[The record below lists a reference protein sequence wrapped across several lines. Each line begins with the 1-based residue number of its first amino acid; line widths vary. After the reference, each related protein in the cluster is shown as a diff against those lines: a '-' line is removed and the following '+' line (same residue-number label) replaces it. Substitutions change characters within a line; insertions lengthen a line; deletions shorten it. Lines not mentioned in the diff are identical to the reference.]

1 MLPPDW
7 GVVKRCFTPACQCRR
22 DLTPWHGVAV
32 LKGVFPGGRFGV
44 FAGCGLL
51 YAGLSAAMVAIVM
64 LAGVRTPVW
73 PADAVVVALLVNRPA
88 GDRLVGVA
96 GALMGWFLFAW
107 YRGGDAHFLVSI
119 LFVRALSMG
128 VGLWVIDL
136 VRTWAERSHNEEL
149 FEVVAA
155 LAAAIFA
162 PLASLALA
170 FLLSRA
176 GTLRNAP
183 MSLGVWWGGGT
194 AAFAIFLP
202 ALLYLQRDAA
212 RLGQRP
218 DWLNGWVFVAVVLV
232 FSAGAVAATAT
243 LPEPMVFFVV
253 PLLLASF
260 VLRPV
265 DMAVLSGTVWF
276 VTMMAAYG
284 MVEASHAPL
293 LTPLGVSIGV
303 LLPIATCV
311 LLERL
316 RQRERDLAESENLF
330 RRSMDDASIG
340 VTIISTDGYYQKV
353 NAAFCAMTGYSEA
366 ELVGRSF
373 QDITYERDRDRL
385 AGFCEGIAEGRI
397 RSLKAEK
404 RYVRKSGEVFW
415 AELSIIVLA
424 DPVTGRPDRLITQ
437 IEDID
442 LKKRTLEAI
451 AESESRWAFALENG
465 QQGVWDVDK
474 PGGRLYTSPTWKRM
488 LGYEPDDV
496 SIDGGDA
503 WLELMHP
510 DDRDNFLA
518 VNNAHER
525 GETEWLEAEFR
536 LRHKDGHW
544 VWILDRG
551 KVISR
556 DADGRPLRII
566 GTHTDISRNKAA
578 EREIQLLEE
587 RVRLAVEAGGIGL
600 WSIDLATGTTTWNG
614 ETFGQMASDRA
625 GQRSLEWLRFVHP
638 EDRPSLSDMLHQAAA
653 DPGARVNTS
662 CRLLSPTRGVMH
674 IRVLA
679 DQVTLSSGDRLLLG
693 TAWDISEQV
702 SSAQALR
709 DEKERLRTTL
719 HAISDGVIA
728 TDADGRVALIN
739 PAAQRMTGLAE
750 AEACGHPIEE
760 VFQAVHDDTGQP
772 AASCVRQVLET
783 GAPVERLGTQVID
796 VRGRD
801 VHYIREAAAPIVAAG
816 ADGRAGA
823 VLVFQDVSAER
834 AMQRS
839 LAHAATHDDLTG
851 LANRRHFET
860 RIQGMI
866 AAAREDGSQH
876 GLLFVDL
883 DRFKIVNDTAGH
895 LAGDALLQEV
905 ARTMRSIVPISDCL
919 ARLGGDEFAVLI
931 ENCDRQFAA
940 FVGEKLID
948 AIEAIRFTWEGKV
961 YEVGASAGVTQVD
974 VATASAE
981 AVLAEAD
988 VACYAAKAAGRGR
1001 VSIFLQDT
1009 GEAQQHMSDFRMAA
1023 RIRETIESD
1032 RFVLYAQEIRPIA
1045 APGSRGRSLELLIR
1059 MLDENGGVSKPD
1071 TFIPAAE
1078 RFDLMGAID
1087 RWVLAKVI
1095 GDFGPAIM
1103 AVPDLLVA
1111 VNLSANSLNDPTLWR
1126 YLADLFRASPLSPS
1140 RLTLEITETAVI
1152 NSFEVARDFIR
1163 AARGIG
1169 CRVNLDDF
1177 GSGLSSFTYLKS
1189 FDVDA
1194 IKIDGSFVHNMA
1206 NSAYDRTVVRA
1217 INEIGRELGVDVIAE
1232 RIEDEA
1238 TLKELAALGV
1248 GYGQGYLF
1256 SEPSDFDAMLAGY
1269 AVTLDCD
1276 TAEPLRA

>member
-1 MLPPDW
+1 M
-7 GVVKRCFTPACQCRR
+7 
-22 DLTPWHGVAV
+22 
-32 LKGVFPGGRFGV
+32 
-44 FAGCGLL
+44 
-51 YAGLSAAMVAIVM
+51 
-64 LAGVRTPVW
+64 
-73 PADAVVVALLVNRPA
+73 
-88 GDRLVGVA
+88 
-96 GALMGWFLFAW
+96 
-107 YRGGDAHFLVSI
+107 
-119 LFVRALSMG
+119 
-128 VGLWVIDL
+128 
-136 VRTWAERSHNEEL
+136 
-149 FEVVAA
+149 
-155 LAAAIFA
+155 
-162 PLASLALA
+162 
-170 FLLSRA
+170 
-176 GTLRNAP
+176 
-183 MSLGVWWGGGT
+183 
-194 AAFAIFLP
+194 
-202 ALLYLQRDAA
+202 
-212 RLGQRP
+212 
-218 DWLNGWVFVAVVLV
+218 
-232 FSAGAVAATAT
+232 
-243 LPEPMVFFVV
+243 
-253 PLLLASF
+253 
-260 VLRPV
+260 
-265 DMAVLSGTVWF
+265 
-276 VTMMAAYG
+276 
-284 MVEASHAPL
+284 
-293 LTPLGVSIGV
+293 
-303 LLPIATCV
+303 
-311 LLERL
+311 
-316 RQRERDLAESENLF
+316 
-330 RRSMDDASIG
+330 
-340 VTIISTDGYYQKV
+340 
-353 NAAFCAMTGYSEA
+353 
-366 ELVGRSF
+366 
-373 QDITYERDRDRL
+373 
-385 AGFCEGIAEGRI
+385 
-397 RSLKAEK
+397 
-404 RYVRKSGEVFW
+404 
-415 AELSIIVLA
+415 
-424 DPVTGRPDRLITQ
+424 
-437 IEDID
+437 
-442 LKKRTLEAI
+442 
-451 AESESRWAFALENG
+451 
-465 QQGVWDVDK
+465 
-474 PGGRLYTSPTWKRM
+474 
-488 LGYEPDDV
+488 
-496 SIDGGDA
+496 
-503 WLELMHP
+503 
-510 DDRDNFLA
+510 
-518 VNNAHER
+518 
-525 GETEWLEAEFR
+525 
-536 LRHKDGHW
+536 
-544 VWILDRG
+544 
-551 KVISR
+551 
-556 DADGRPLRII
+556 
-566 GTHTDISRNKAA
+566 
-578 EREIQLLEE
+578 
-587 RVRLAVEAGGIGL
+587 RLAVEAGGIGL
-600 WSIDLATGTTTWNG
+600 WSIDLATGTATWNG
-614 ETFGQMASDRA
+614 ETFGQMATDRT
-625 GQRSLEWLRFVHP
+625 GQRSLEWLSFVHP
-638 EDRPSLSDMLHQAAA
+638 EDRPSLSDMLHQAAL
-653 DPGARVNTS
+653 DPSARVNTT
-662 CRLLSPTRGVMH
+662 CRLLSPTRGVVH

-739 PAAQRMTGLAE
+739 PAAQRMTGFSE

-760 VFQAVHDDTGQP
+760 VFQAVHDDSGRP

-783 GAPVERLGTQVID
+783 GAAVERLGTQVID

-801 VHYIREAAAPIVAAG
+801 VHYIREAAAPIAATA

-866 AAAREDGSQH
+866 ATAREDGSQH

-940 FVGEKLID
+940 FVGEKLIG
-948 AIEAIRFTWEGKV
+948 AIEAIRFTWEGKI
-961 YEVGASAGVTQVD
+961 YEVGASVGVTQVD
-974 VATASAE
+974 VTTASAE

-1001 VSIFLQDT
+1001 VSVFLQDT
-1009 GEAQQHMSDFRMAA
+1009 GEAQQHMSDFRLAA

-1045 APGSRGRSLELLIR
+1045 AIGARGRSLEVLIR
-1059 MLDENGGVSKPD
+1059 MLDDDGGVLTPD
-1071 TFIPAAE
+1071 AFIPAAE

-1095 GDFGPAIM
+1095 RHFGPAIM
-1103 AVPDLLVA
+1103 AVPNLRVA

-1126 YLADLFRASPLSPS
+1126 YLADLFRTSPLTPS

-1163 AARGIG
+1163 AVRGIG

-1217 INEIGRELGVDVIAE
+1217 INEIGRQLGIEVIAE

-1256 SEPSDFDAMLAGY
+1256 SEPSDFDAVLVGLSDGRGL
-1269 AVTLDCD
+1269 VP
-1276 TAEPLRA
+1276 AEPLRA

>member
-1 MLPPDW
+1 M
-7 GVVKRCFTPACQCRR
+7 
-22 DLTPWHGVAV
+22 
-32 LKGVFPGGRFGV
+32 LKGVFPRGRVGLFV
-44 FAGCGLL
+44 GCCLL
-51 YAGLSAAMVAIVM
+51 YAGISALMFAIVAKM
-64 LAGVRTPVW
+64 GIRTPVW
-73 PADAVVVALLVNRPA
+73 PADAVLIALLVRRSI
-88 GDRLVGVA
+88 GDRLVGA
-96 GALMGWFLFAW
+96 IGALVGWLLFAW
-107 YRGGDAHFLVSI
+107 SRGGEPHFVLSI
-119 LFVRALSMG
+119 LLVRAVTIG
-128 VGLWVIDL
+128 TGLWLID
-136 VRTWAERSHNEEL
+136 VVKRWVDRSRNEDL
-149 FEVVAA
+149 FEVAA
-155 LAAAIFA
+155 SLLATVFP
-162 PLASLALA
+162 PLASLAVA
-170 FLLSRA
+170 YLLSA
-176 GTLRNAP
+176 SEILTHTP
-183 MSLGVWWGGGT
+183 MPIAVWWGGGT
-194 AAFAIFLP
+194 AAIAIFLP
-202 ALLYLQRDAA
+202 ALLYLQRDPA
-212 RLGQRP
+212 RLGPRP
-218 DWLNGWVFVAVVLV
+218 AWLGGGSFAALVVV
-232 FSAGAVAATAT
+232 FSAGAVAVTVM
-243 LPEPMVFFVV
+243 LPEPVVFFVV

-260 VLRPV
+260 VLRPI
-265 DMAVLSGTVWF
+265 DTAILSGSVWF

-284 MVEASHAPL
+284 MAEATRTPVL
-293 LTPLGVSIGV
+293 MPLGVAIGT
-303 LLPIATCV
+303 LLPTATCV

-340 VTIISTDGYYQKV
+340 VTIIGEEGQYLKV
-353 NAAFCAMTGYSEA
+353 NAAFCVMTGYNEE
-366 ELVGRSF
+366 ELIGRSF
-373 QDITYERDRDRL
+373 KEITYEGDRDELDSFRK
-385 AGFCEGIAEGRI
+385 GILDGSV
-397 RSLKAEK
+397 RSFKAEK

-415 AELSIIVLA
+415 AEVSIIVVT
-424 DPVTGRPDRLITQ
+424 DPLTGRPNRLISQ
-437 IEDID
+437 VEDID
-442 LKKRTLEAI
+442 LKRRTLEAI
-451 AESESRWAFALENG
+451 AESESRWSFALENG

-510 DDRDNFLA
+510 DDRDGFLKI
-518 VNNAHER
+518 NDAHER
-525 GETEWLEAEFR
+525 GETDWLEAEFR
-536 LRHKDGHW
+536 LRHKEGHW

-556 DADGRPLRII
+556 DAEGRPLRII

-600 WSIDLATGTTTWNG
+600 WSIDLTTGVATWNG
-614 ETFGQMASDRA
+614 ETFGSMATEGNGHQALD
-625 GQRSLEWLRFVHP
+625 WLRFVHP
-638 EDRPSLSDMLHQAAA
+638 EDRASLSEMLHHAAL
-653 DPGARVNTS
+653 DPEARVKTT
-662 CRLLSPTRGVMH
+662 CRLLSPTRGVVH

-679 DQVTLSSGDRLLLG
+679 DRVTLSNGDRLLLG
-693 TAWDISEQV
+693 TAWDITEQV
-702 SSAQALR
+702 NAAQALR

-728 TDADGRVALIN
+728 TDTSGCVTLIN
-739 PAAQRMTGLAE
+739 PAAQRMTGFSETE
-750 AEACGHPIEE
+750 ASGHPIEE
-760 VFQAVHDDTGQP
+760 VFQAVHDDSGHP

-783 GAPVERLGTQVID
+783 GEPVERLGTQVID

-801 VHYIREAAAPIVAAG
+801 IHHIREAAAPITAG
-816 ADGRAGA
+816 VDGRSGA

-851 LANRRHFET
+851 LANRRHFES
-860 RIQGMI
+860 RIQGTI
-866 AAAREDGSQH
+866 AAARESDSRH
-876 GLLFVDL
+876 GLLFLDL

-931 ENCDRQFAA
+931 ENCDRQFAG
-940 FVGEKLID
+940 FVGEKLIA
-948 AIEAIRFTWEGKV
+948 AIAAIRFTWEGKI
-961 YEVGASAGVTQVD
+961 YEIGASAGVSQVD
-974 VATASAE
+974 ATTASAE

-988 VACYAAKAAGRGR
+988 VACYAAKSAGRGR
-1001 VSIFLQDT
+1001 VSVFLQDT
-1009 GEAQQHMSDFRMAA
+1009 GEAQRHMSDFRMAA
-1023 RIRETIESD
+1023 RIRETIESG
-1032 RFVLYAQEIRPIA
+1032 RFVIYAQEIRSIA
-1045 APGSRGRSLELLIR
+1045 EPEVRGHSLELLVR
-1059 MLDENGGVSKPD
+1059 MLDEEGGVLTPD
-1071 TFIPAAE
+1071 SFIPAAE
-1078 RFDLMGAID
+1078 RFELMGTID

-1095 GDFGPAIM
+1095 GDFGPSIM
-1103 AVPDLLVA
+1103 AVPNLHVA

-1126 YLADLFRASPLSPS
+1126 YLAELFRASRLSPS

-1169 CRVNLDDF
+1169 CHVSLDDF

-1206 NSAYDRTVVRA
+1206 YSAYDRTVVRA

-1238 TLKELAALGV
+1238 TLKELAGLGV
-1248 GYGQGYLF
+1248 SYGQGYLF
-1256 SEPSDFDAMLAGY
+1256 NRPRDFQAVLADYDAETATG
-1269 AVTLDCD
+1269 A
-1276 TAEPLRA
+1276 AEPLRA

>member
-1 MLPPDW
+1 M
-7 GVVKRCFTPACQCRR
+7 
-22 DLTPWHGVAV
+22 
-32 LKGVFPGGRFGV
+32 LKGVFPGGRVGI

-51 YAGLSAAMVAIVM
+51 YAGLSAVMIAIVVT
-64 LAGVRTPVW
+64 AGVRTPVW
-73 PADAVVVALLVNRPA
+73 PADAVVVALLANRST
-88 GDRLVGVA
+88 GDRLAGVA
-96 GALMGWFLFAW
+96 GALVGWLLFAW
-107 YRGGDAHFLVSI
+107 YRGGDAHFFLSI
-119 LFVRALSMG
+119 LLVRAVTMAT
-128 VGLWVIDL
+128 GLWVIDL
-136 VRTWAERSHNEEL
+136 VRAWARRSRNEEL
-149 FEVVAA
+149 FEVAAA
-155 LAAAIFA
+155 LVATVFP
-162 PLASLALA
+162 PLASLAVAL
-170 FLLSRA
+170 LLSAA
-176 GTLRNAP
+176 GVLSRTP
-183 MSLGVWWGGGT
+183 MPLGVWWGGAT

-212 RLGQRP
+212 RRGRRP
-218 DWLNGWVFVAVVLV
+218 AWLNRGVFAAVAVL
-232 FSAGAVAATAT
+232 FPAGAVAATAT

-253 PLLLASF
+253 PLLLTSF

-265 DMAVLSGTVWF
+265 DMAVLSGSVWF
-276 VTMMAAYG
+276 ATMMAAYG
-284 MVEASHAPL
+284 MADTPRTPML
-293 LTPLGVSIGV
+293 LPLGVSVGT

-340 VTIISTDGYYQKV
+340 VTIIGGEGQYLKV
-353 NAAFCAMTGYSEA
+353 NAAFCAMTGYDEA

-373 QDITYERDRDRL
+373 KDITYEQDRDELDSFRN
-385 AGFCEGIAEGRI
+385 GILDGTV
-397 RSLKAEK
+397 RSFKAEK

-415 AELSIIVLA
+415 AEVSVIVVC
-424 DPVTGRPDRLITQ
+424 DPATGRPDRLIAQ
-437 IEDID
+437 VEDID
-442 LKKRTLEAI
+442 LKKRTLQAI

-488 LGYEPDDV
+488 LGYEPEDV

-510 DDRDNFLA
+510 DDRDRFLA
-518 VNNAHER
+518 INNAHER

-556 DADGRPLRII
+556 DADGKPLRIS

-600 WSIDLATGTTTWNG
+600 WSIDLATGVATWNG
-614 ETFGQMASDRA
+614 ETFGHMATDDTDR
-625 GQRSLEWLRFVHP
+625 QSLEWLRFVHP
-638 EDRPSLSDMLHQAAA
+638 EDRAGLSEMLRQAAH
-653 DPGARVNTS
+653 DPEARVNTT
-662 CRLLSPTRGVMH
+662 CRLLSPVRGLVH

-679 DQVTLSSGDRLLLG
+679 DQVTLSNGDRLLLG

-702 SSAQALR
+702 SAAQALR

-728 TDADGRVALIN
+728 TDAEGRVTLIN
-739 PAAQRMTGLAE
+739 PAAQRMTGFSE
-750 AEACGHPIEE
+750 AEACGHPIED
-760 VFQAVHDDTGQP
+760 VFQAVHDDSGHP

-801 VHYIREAAAPIVAAG
+801 IHYIREAAAPIAAT

-839 LAHAATHDDLTG
+839 LAHAASHDDLTG

-860 RIQGMI
+860 RIQSMI
-866 AAAREDGSQH
+866 AAARDDDSRH
-876 GLLFVDL
+876 GLLFIDL

-948 AIEAIRFTWEGKV
+948 ALGAIRFTWEGKV
-961 YEVGASAGVTQVD
+961 YEIGASAGVTQVD
-974 VATASAE
+974 ATTASAE

-1001 VSIFLQDT
+1001 VSVFLQDT
-1009 GEAQQHMSDFRMAA
+1009 GEAQRHMSDFRMAA
-1023 RIRETIESD
+1023 RIRETIESGH
-1032 RFVLYAQEIRPIA
+1032 FVLYAQEIRSIA
-1045 APGSRGRSLELLIR
+1045 EPGTRGRSLELLVR
-1059 MLDENGGVSKPD
+1059 MLDDDGSILTPD

-1078 RFDLMGAID
+1078 RFELMGTID

-1095 GDFGPAIM
+1095 DDFGPAIM
-1103 AVPDLLVA
+1103 AVPGLHVA

-1126 YLADLFRASPLSPS
+1126 YLADLFRASLLSPS

-1163 AARGIG
+1163 AARGVG
-1169 CRVNLDDF
+1169 CRVSLDDF

-1206 NSAYDRTVVRA
+1206 DSTYDRTVVRA

-1238 TLKELAALGV
+1238 TLRELAALGV
-1248 GYGQGYLF
+1248 SYGQGYLF
-1256 SEPSDFDAMLAGY
+1256 NQPRDFHAVLADYG
-1269 AVTLDCD
+1269 ADMD
-1276 TAEPLRA
+1276 EDMAEPLRA

>member
-1 MLPPDW
+1 M
-7 GVVKRCFTPACQCRR
+7 
-22 DLTPWHGVAV
+22 
-32 LKGVFPGGRFGV
+32 LKGVFPGGRIGI
-44 FAGCGLL
+44 FAACGLL
-51 YAGLSAAMVAIVM
+51 YAGLSTAIIATVE
-64 LAGVRTPVW
+64 LASIRTPVW
-73 PADAVVVALLVNRPA
+73 PADAVIVALLANRSA
-88 GDRLVGVA
+88 GDRGAGLA
-96 GALMGWFLFAW
+96 GALVGWFLFAA
-107 YRGGDAHFLVSI
+107 YHSGEPSFLISFFLVTG
-119 LFVRALSMG
+119 LMMG
-128 VGLWVIDL
+128 VGLLMVDL
-136 VRTWAERSHNEEL
+136 VRSWAEASRNEGV
-149 FEVVAA
+149 FEVAA
-155 LAAAIFA
+155 GLGATIVSPLVCLAIV
-162 PLASLALA
+162 LALSA
-170 FLLSRA
+170 IGLVS
-176 GTLRNAP
+176 TMP
-183 MSLGVWWGGGT
+183 MPIDVWWAGATSG
-194 AAFAIFLP
+194 FAIFLP
-202 ALLYLQRDAA
+202 SLLYLQRDAD
-212 RLGQRP
+212 RLGERP
-218 DWLNGWVFVAVVLV
+218 AWLTRGLFALMVAL
-232 FSAGAVAATAT
+232 FSAGALAATST
-243 LPEPMVFFVV
+243 LPEPVVFFVV

-265 DMAVLSGTVWF
+265 DMAILSGVVWF
-276 VTMMAAYG
+276 VTMMANYG
-284 MVEASHAPL
+284 KADALQLPALM
-293 LTPLGVSIGV
+293 PLGVSVGT

-330 RRSMDDASIG
+330 RRSMDDANIG
-340 VTIISTDGYYQKV
+340 VTIIGADCLYRKV

-373 QDITYERDRDRL
+373 KDITYEEDRDRL
-385 AGFCEGIAEGRI
+385 DGFGKGIADGRI
-397 RSLKAEK
+397 RSFRAEK

-415 AELSIIVLA
+415 AEVSIIVFT
-424 DPVTGRPDRLITQ
+424 DPATGRPDRLITQ
-437 IEDID
+437 VEDID

-474 PGGRLYTSPTWKRM
+474 RAGRLYTSPTWKRM

-496 SIDGGDA
+496 SVDGGDA
-503 WLELMHP
+503 WLQLMHP

-518 VNNAHER
+518 VNGAHER

-536 LRHKDGHW
+536 LRHKNGHW

-551 KVISR
+551 KTIAR
-556 DADGRPLRII
+556 DEEGRPLRII

-600 WSIDLATGTTTWNG
+600 WSIDLATGTAIWNG
-614 ETFGQMASDRA
+614 ETFGHMTSDGA
-625 GQRSLEWLRFVHP
+625 GQGSLEWLRFVHP

-653 DPGARVNTS
+653 DPKARVNTT
-662 CRLLSPTRGVMH
+662 CRLLSPTRGVVH

-679 DQVTLSSGDRLLLG
+679 DRVTLSNGDRLLLG

-709 DEKERLRTTL
+709 DEKERLKTTL

-739 PAAQRMTGLAE
+739 PAARRMTGFSE
-750 AEACGHPIEE
+750 VDACGRSIEE
-760 VFQAVHDDTGQP
+760 VFQAVHDDSGLP
-772 AASCVRQVLET
+772 AISCVRQVLET
-783 GAPVERLGTQVID
+783 GIPVERVGTQVID

-801 VHYIREAAAPIVAAG
+801 VHYIREAAAPIAAAG

-860 RIQGMI
+860 RIQSMI
-866 AAAREDGSQH
+866 AAARQDGSRH

-905 ARTMRSIVPISDCL
+905 ARTMRAIVPITDCL

-940 FVGEKLID
+940 FVGDKLIG
-948 AIEAIRFTWEGKV
+948 AIEAIRFAWEGKV
-961 YEVGASAGVTQVD
+961 YEVGASAGVSQVD
-974 VATASAE
+974 VTTASAE

-1001 VSIFLQDT
+1001 VSVFLQET
-1009 GEAQQHMSDFRMAA
+1009 GEAQRHMSDFRMAA
-1023 RIRETIESD
+1023 RIRETIEND
-1032 RFVLYAQEIRPIA
+1032 RFVLYAQEIRSIA
-1045 APGSRGRSLELLIR
+1045 APQAASRSLELLIR
-1059 MLDENGGVSKPD
+1059 MLDENGGLSTPD

-1078 RFDLMGAID
+1078 RFELMGAID

-1095 GDFGPAIM
+1095 REFGPAIM
-1103 AVPDLLVA
+1103 AVSGLSVA

-1126 YLADLFRASPLSPS
+1126 YLADLFKASPLSPS

-1152 NSFEVARDFIR
+1152 NSFEVARDFIH

-1169 CRVNLDDF
+1169 CRVSLDDF

-1206 NSAYDRTVVRA
+1206 DSAYDRTVVRA
-1217 INEIGRELGVDVIAE
+1217 INEIGCELGVEVIAE
-1232 RIEDEA
+1232 RIEDKA

-1248 GYGQGYLF
+1248 RYGQGYLF
-1256 SEPSDFDAMLAGY
+1256 DRPRDFSAVLADYGVSI
-1269 AVTLDCD
+1269 ADSA
-1276 TAEPLRA
+1276 AEPLRA

>member
-1 MLPPDW
+1 M
-7 GVVKRCFTPACQCRR
+7 
-22 DLTPWHGVAV
+22 
-32 LKGVFPGGRFGV
+32 LKGLFPGGRVGLFV
-44 FAGCGLL
+44 GCCLL
-51 YAGLSAAMVAIVM
+51 QAGLSTAMIAVVVM
-64 LAGVRTPVW
+64 AGVQTAVW
-73 PADAVVVALLVNRPA
+73 PADAVIVALLASRSA
-88 GDRLVGVA
+88 GDRMAGIA
-96 GALMGWFLFAW
+96 GALVGWLWFAW
-107 YRGGDAHFLVSI
+107 YHGGEPSFLIAFFLLTGVTI
-119 LFVRALSMG
+119 GVGLTMVDFVRA
-128 VGLWVIDL
+128 
-136 VRTWAERSHNEEL
+136 WARGSHNEGL
-149 FEVVAA
+149 FEVAVA
-155 LAAAIFA
+155 LAATVVA
-162 PLASLALA
+162 PLVGLAIALALSA
-170 FLLSRA
+170 SGFVSNTPVPL
-176 GTLRNAP
+176 N
-183 MSLGVWWGGGT
+183 VWWAGGT
-194 AAFAIFLP
+194 AGFAIFLP
-202 ALLYLQRDAA
+202 ALLYLQRDPS
-212 RLGQRP
+212 RQGQRP
-218 DWLNGWVFVAVVLV
+218 AWLSQGVFALMVVL
-232 FSAGAVAATAT
+232 FSAGALAATMT
-243 LPEPMVFFVV
+243 LPEPAVFFVV

-265 DMAVLSGTVWF
+265 DMSILSGSVWF
-276 VTMMAAYG
+276 ATVMASYG
-284 MVEASHAPL
+284 MADAQRTPL
-293 LTPLGVSIGV
+293 LMPLGVAVGT

-330 RRSMDDASIG
+330 RRSIDDANIG
-340 VTIISTDGYYQKV
+340 VTIIGGEGQYLKV

-366 ELVGRSF
+366 ELVGRGF
-373 QDITYERDRDRL
+373 KDITFEEDRNGLDSFRQ
-385 AGFCEGIAEGRI
+385 GIFDGTV
-397 RSLKAEK
+397 RSFKAEK

-415 AELSIIVLA
+415 AEVSIIVVA
-424 DPVTGRPDRLITQ
+424 DPLTGRPDRLISQ
-437 IEDID
+437 VENID
-442 LKKRTLEAI
+442 LKKRALQAI

-488 LGYEPDDV
+488 LGYEPEDV

-503 WLELMHP
+503 WLHLMHP
-510 DDRDNFLA
+510 DDREGFVAIND
-518 VNNAHER
+518 AHER

-556 DADGRPLRII
+556 DAEGKPLRII

-600 WSIDLATGTTTWNG
+600 WSIDLTTGIATWNG
-614 ETFGQMASDRA
+614 ETFGRMATEGN

-638 EDRPSLSDMLHQAAA
+638 EDRPTLSEMLHQAAL
-653 DPGARVNTS
+653 DPEVRVNTT
-662 CRLLSPTRGVMH
+662 CRLLSPSRGVVH

-679 DQVTLSSGDRLLLG
+679 DQVTLSNGDRLLLG
-693 TAWDISEQV
+693 TAWDISEQIN
-702 SSAQALR
+702 SAQALR

-719 HAISDGVIA
+719 HAISDGVVA
-728 TDADGRVALIN
+728 TDANGLVTLVN
-739 PAAQRMTGLAE
+739 PAAQRMTGLSE
-750 AEACGHPIEE
+750 VEACGHPIEE
-760 VFQAVHDDTGQP
+760 VFQAVHDDSGRP

-796 VRGRD
+796 VRCRD
-801 VHYIREAAAPIVAAG
+801 IHYIREAAAPIVAG

-860 RIQGMI
+860 QIQDMI
-866 AAAREDGSQH
+866 GAARDNDSRH

-905 ARTMRSIVPISDCL
+905 ARTMRSIVPVSDCL

-931 ENCDRQFAA
+931 ENCDRQFAS

-948 AIEAIRFTWEGKV
+948 AITAIRFTWEGKV
-961 YEVGASAGVTQVD
+961 YEIGASAGVSQVD
-974 VATASAE
+974 ATTASVE

-1001 VSIFLQDT
+1001 VSVFLQDT
-1009 GEAQQHMSDFRMAA
+1009 GEAQRHMSDFRMAA
-1023 RIRETIESD
+1023 RIRETIESG
-1032 RFVLYAQEIRPIA
+1032 RFVLYAQEIRSIT
-1045 APGSRGRSLELLIR
+1045 APRARGRSLELLVR
-1059 MLDENGGVSKPD
+1059 MLDDNGGVLTPD
-1071 TFIPAAE
+1071 SFIPAAE
-1078 RFDLMGAID
+1078 RFELMGTID

-1095 GDFGPAIM
+1095 TDFGSSIM
-1103 AVPDLLVA
+1103 AVPDLRVA

-1126 YLADLFRASPLSPS
+1126 YLADLFRKSRLSPS
-1140 RLTLEITETAVI
+1140 RVTLEITETAVI

-1163 AARGIG
+1163 AARSIG
-1169 CRVNLDDF
+1169 CRVSLDDF

-1206 NSAYDRTVVRA
+1206 DSAYDRTVVRA

-1238 TLKELAALGV
+1238 TLNELAELGV
-1248 GYGQGYLF
+1248 SHGQGYLF
-1256 SEPSDFDAMLAGY
+1256 NQPRDFGTVLAGY
-1269 AVTLDCD
+1269 AADMD
-1276 TAEPLRA
+1276 REAAEPLRA

>member
-1 MLPPDW
+1 M
-7 GVVKRCFTPACQCRR
+7 
-22 DLTPWHGVAV
+22 
-32 LKGVFPGGRFGV
+32 LKGVFPGGRVGIFV
-44 FAGCGLL
+44 GCGLL
-51 YAGLSAAMVAIVM
+51 YAGLSAVM
-64 LAGVRTPVW
+64 IAVVVMAGVRTPVW
-73 PADAVVVALLVNRPA
+73 PADAVVVAFLANRSA
-88 GDRLVGVA
+88 GDRLAGVV
-96 GALMGWFLFAW
+96 GALVGWLLFAW
-107 YRGGDAHFLVSI
+107 YRGGDAHFFLSI
-119 LFVRALSMG
+119 LLVRAVTMG
-128 VGLWVIDL
+128 TGLWVIDL
-136 VRTWAERSHNEEL
+136 VRTWVARSRNEEL
-149 FEVVAA
+149 FEVAAA
-155 LAAAIFA
+155 LAATVFP
-162 PLASLALA
+162 PLVSLAVA
-170 FLLSRA
+170 VFLSATGVLSH
-176 GTLRNAP
+176 TP
-183 MSLGVWWGGGT
+183 MPLGIWWGGAT

-212 RLGQRP
+212 RLGRRP
-218 DWLNGWVFVAVVLV
+218 AWLSRSVFVAVVVL
-232 FSAGAVAATAT
+232 FSVGAVAATAT
-243 LPEPMVFFVV
+243 LSEPVVFFVV

-265 DMAVLSGTVWF
+265 DMAILSGAVWF

-284 MVEASHAPL
+284 MTDALRAPML
-293 LTPLGVSIGV
+293 MPLGVSVGT

-330 RRSMDDASIG
+330 RRSMDDANIG
-340 VTIISTDGYYQKV
+340 VTIIGGEGQYLKV

-366 ELVGRSF
+366 ELIGHSFKGITFEEDRDGLDGFRNGIADGTVRSF
-373 QDITYERDRDRL
+373 
-385 AGFCEGIAEGRI
+385 
-397 RSLKAEK
+397 KAEK

-415 AELSIIVLA
+415 AEVSIIVVA
-424 DPVTGRPDRLITQ
+424 DPLTGRPDRLIAQ
-437 IEDID
+437 VENID
-442 LKKRTLEAI
+442 LKKRTLQAI

-474 PGGRLYTSPTWKRM
+474 LAGRLYTSPTWKRM

-510 DDRDNFLA
+510 DDRDRFVA
-518 VNNAHER
+518 TNNAHER

-536 LRHKDGHW
+536 LRHKNGHW

-551 KVISR
+551 KTISR
-556 DADGRPLRII
+556 DAEGRPLRII

-600 WSIDLATGTTTWNG
+600 WSIDLATGVAAWNG
-614 ETFGQMASDRA
+614 ETFGRMTTD
-625 GQRSLEWLRFVHP
+625 GGGGRSLEWLRFVHP
-638 EDRPSLSDMLHQAAA
+638 DDRAGLSELLHQAAI
-653 DPGARVNTS
+653 DPEARVNTT
-662 CRLLSPTRGVMH
+662 CRLLSPARGMLH

-679 DQVTLSSGDRLLLG
+679 DQVTLSNGDRLLLG

-702 SSAQALR
+702 IAAQALR

-739 PAAQRMTGLAE
+739 PAAQRMTGFAE

-760 VFQAVHDDTGQP
+760 VFQAVHDESGRP

-801 VHYIREAAAPIVAAG
+801 IHYIREAAAPIAAG
-816 ADGRAGA
+816 TGDPVGA

-834 AMQRS
+834 AMRRS

-860 RIQGMI
+860 RIHEMI
-866 AAAREDGSQH
+866 AAARANDSRH

-905 ARTMRSIVPISDCL
+905 ARIMRAIVPISDCL

-931 ENCDRQFAA
+931 ENCDRQFAG
-940 FVGEKLID
+940 FVGEKLIA
-948 AIEAIRFTWEGKV
+948 AIGAIRFAWQGKI
-961 YEVGASAGVTQVD
+961 YEIGASAGVSQVD
-974 VATASAE
+974 ATTASAE

-1001 VSIFLQDT
+1001 VSVFLQDT
-1009 GEAQQHMSDFRMAA
+1009 GEAQRHMSDFRMAA
-1023 RIRETIESD
+1023 RIRETIENG
-1032 RFVLYAQEIRPIA
+1032 RFVLYAQEIRTIA
-1045 APGSRGRSLELLIR
+1045 DPAARGRSLELLVR
-1059 MLDENGGVSKPD
+1059 MLDENGEVSTPD

-1078 RFDLMGAID
+1078 RFELMGAID

-1095 GDFGPAIM
+1095 SDFGPAIM
-1103 AVPDLLVA
+1103 AVPDLCVA

-1126 YLADLFRASPLSPS
+1126 YLADLFRASRLLPS
-1140 RLTLEITETAVI
+1140 RVTLEITETAVI

-1169 CRVNLDDF
+1169 CRVSLDDF

-1206 NSAYDRTVVRA
+1206 ESAYDRTVVRA

-1238 TLKELAALGV
+1238 TLRELAALGV
-1248 GYGQGYLF
+1248 CYGQGYLF
-1256 SEPSDFDAMLAGY
+1256 NRPRDLVAVLAEY
-1269 AVTLDCD
+1269 SVDLDCD
-1276 TAEPLRA
+1276 AVEPLRA

>member
-1 MLPPDW
+1 M
-7 GVVKRCFTPACQCRR
+7 
-22 DLTPWHGVAV
+22 
-32 LKGVFPGGRFGV
+32 LKGVFSSGRIGL

-51 YAGLSAAMVAIVM
+51 YAGLSAVM
-64 LAGVRTPVW
+64 IAVVVLGGVRTPVW
-73 PADAVVVALLVNRPA
+73 PADAVVVALLANRST
-88 GDRLVGVA
+88 GDRLAGVA
-96 GALMGWFLFAW
+96 GALAGWLLFAW
-107 YRGGDAHFLVSI
+107 YRGGDAHFFLSI
-119 LFVRALSMG
+119 LLVRTVTLGS
-128 VGLWVIDL
+128 GLWVIDQ
-136 VRTWAERSHNEEL
+136 VRAWTERSRNAEL

-155 LAAAIFA
+155 LAATVFP
-162 PLASLALA
+162 PLVSLSVAL
-170 FLLSRA
+170 LLSAA
-176 GTLRNAP
+176 GILSHTP
-183 MSLGVWWGGGT
+183 MPLSVWWGGST

-212 RLGQRP
+212 RRGRRP
-218 DWLNGWVFVAVVLV
+218 AWLNRGVFAVLVVL
-232 FSAGAVAATAT
+232 FSAGAVAAIAT

-253 PLLLASF
+253 PLLLAGF

-265 DMAVLSGTVWF
+265 DMAVLSGSVWF
-276 VTMMAAYG
+276 STMTAAYG
-284 MVEASHAPL
+284 MADALRMPML
-293 LTPLGVSIGV
+293 MPLGVSVGT

-311 LLERL
+311 LLDRL
-316 RQRERDLAESENLF
+316 RQRERDLAESESLF

-340 VTIISTDGYYQKV
+340 VTIIGGEGQYLKV
-353 NAAFCAMTGYSEA
+353 NAAFCAMTGYDEA
-366 ELVGRSF
+366 ELIGRCYK
-373 QDITYERDRDRL
+373 DITYQEDRDRL
-385 AGFCEGIAEGRI
+385 DRFR
-397 RSLKAEK
+397 RSIFDGTMRSFKAEK

-415 AELSIIVLA
+415 VEVSIIVVA
-424 DPVTGRPDRLITQ
+424 DPLTGRPDRLISQ
-437 IEDID
+437 VEDID

-451 AESESRWAFALENG
+451 ADSESRWAFALENG

-474 PGGRLYTSPTWKRM
+474 LGSRLYTSPTWKRM
-488 LGYEPDDV
+488 LGYEPEDV

-503 WLELMHP
+503 WLQLMHP
-510 DDRDNFLA
+510 DDRESFLA
-518 VNNAHER
+518 VNEAHER

-536 LRHKDGHW
+536 LRHKEGHW

-600 WSIDLATGTTTWNG
+600 WSIDLATGVATWNG
-614 ETFGQMASDRA
+614 ETFGRMATEGNGR
-625 GQRSLEWLRFVHP
+625 GSLEWLRFVHP
-638 EDRPSLSDMLHQAAA
+638 EDRASLSDMLRQAAL
-653 DPGARVNTS
+653 DPEVRVNTT
-662 CRLLSPTRGVMH
+662 CRLVSPARGLIH

-679 DQVTLSSGDRLLLG
+679 DQVTLSNGDRLLLG

-702 SSAQALR
+702 SAAQALR

-728 TDADGRVALIN
+728 TDANGRVSLIN
-739 PAAQRMTGLAE
+739 PAAQRMTGLSE
-750 AEACGHPIEE
+750 VEACGHPIDE
-760 VFQAVHDDTGQP
+760 VFQAIHDDSGRP
-772 AASCVRQVLET
+772 ATSCVRQVLET

-801 VHYIREAAAPIVAAG
+801 IHYIREAAAPIATST
-816 ADGRAGA
+816 DGRAGA

-839 LAHAATHDDLTG
+839 LAHAASHDDLTG

-860 RIQGMI
+860 RIQSMI
-866 AAAREDGSQH
+866 AAARESDGRH

-940 FVGEKLID
+940 FVGEKLIG
-948 AIEAIRFTWEGKV
+948 AIGAIRFTWEGKI
-961 YEVGASAGVTQVD
+961 YEIGASAGVSQVD
-974 VATASAE
+974 ATTASAE

-1001 VSIFLQDT
+1001 VSVFLQDT
-1009 GEAQQHMSDFRMAA
+1009 GEAQRHMSDFRMAA
-1023 RIRETIESD
+1023 RIRETIESG
-1032 RFVLYAQEIRPIA
+1032 RFVLYAQEIRSIA
-1045 APGSRGRSLELLIR
+1045 EPEVRGRSLELLIR
-1059 MLDENGGVSKPD
+1059 MLDENGGVSTPD

-1078 RFDLMGAID
+1078 RFELMGAID

-1095 GDFGPAIM
+1095 GDFGPAIT
-1103 AVPDLLVA
+1103 AVPNLHVA

-1126 YLADLFRASPLSPS
+1126 YLAELFQASPLSPS
-1140 RLTLEITETAVI
+1140 RVTLEITETAVI

-1169 CRVNLDDF
+1169 CRVSLDDF

-1206 NSAYDRTVVRA
+1206 DSAYDRTVVRA

-1232 RIEDEA
+1232 RIEDKA
-1238 TLKELAALGV
+1238 TLRELAKLGV
-1248 GYGQGYLF
+1248 SYGQGYLF
-1256 SEPSDFDAMLAGY
+1256 NQPSDFRAVLASYG
-1269 AVTLDCD
+1269 VDMDVD
-1276 TAEPLRA
+1276 TVEPLRA

>member
-1 MLPPDW
+1 M
-7 GVVKRCFTPACQCRR
+7 
-22 DLTPWHGVAV
+22 
-32 LKGVFPGGRFGV
+32 LKGLSPGGRVGL
-44 FAGCGLL
+44 FAGCCLL
-51 YAGLSAAMVAIVM
+51 YAGLSTVMVAVVVM
-64 LAGVRTPVW
+64 TGVRTPVW
-73 PADAVVVALLVNRPA
+73 PADAVVVALLAKRSA
-88 GDRLVGVA
+88 GDRMAGVA
-96 GALMGWFLFAW
+96 GALVGWLLFAW
-107 YRGGDAHFLVSI
+107 YHHGEPSFLVPFFLLTGI
-119 LFVRALSMG
+119 TMG
-128 VGLWVIDL
+128 VGLLMVDL
-136 VRTWAERSHNEEL
+136 VGAWAKASRNEALLEIA
-149 FEVVAA
+149 VA
-155 LAAAIFA
+155 LAATIAA
-162 PLASLALA
+162 PLTSLAIA
-170 FLLSRA
+170 FLLSA
-176 GTLRNAP
+176 TGLISKTP
-183 MSLGVWWGGGT
+183 MPISVWWAGAT
-194 AAFAIFLP
+194 AGFAIFLP
-202 ALLYLQRDAA
+202 ALLYLQRDSE

-218 DWLNGWVFVAVVLV
+218 AWLTQGMFALMVVL
-232 FSAGAVAATAT
+232 FSAGALAAAMT
-243 LPEPMVFFVV
+243 LPEPVVFFVV

-265 DMAVLSGTVWF
+265 DMAILSGSVWF

-284 MVEASHAPL
+284 MADALRTPML
-293 LTPLGVSIGV
+293 MPLGVSVGT

-340 VTIISTDGYYQKV
+340 VTIIGGEGQYLKV
-353 NAAFCAMTGYSEA
+353 NAAFCAMTGYDEA
-366 ELVGRSF
+366 ELIGRSF
-373 QDITYERDRDRL
+373 RDITHQEDRDRL
-385 AGFCEGIAEGRI
+385 DSFRKGILDGSV
-397 RSLKAEK
+397 RSFKAEK

-415 AELSIIVLA
+415 AEVSIIVVA
-424 DPVTGRPDRLITQ
+424 DPLTGRPERLISQ
-437 IEDID
+437 VEDID

-474 PGGRLYTSPTWKRM
+474 LAGRLYTSPTWKRM

-510 DDRDNFLA
+510 DDREAFVA
-518 VNNAHER
+518 TNNAHER

-536 LRHKDGHW
+536 LRHKEGHW

-551 KVISR
+551 KTISR
-556 DADGRPLRII
+556 DAEGRPLRII

-600 WSIDLATGTTTWNG
+600 WSIDLATGVATWNG
-614 ETFGQMASDRA
+614 ETFGRMATESDGR
-625 GQRSLEWLRFVHP
+625 RSLEWLRFVHL
-638 EDRPSLSDMLHQAAA
+638 EDRATLSEMLHRAAL
-653 DPGARVNTS
+653 DPEVRVNTT
-662 CRLLSPTRGVMH
+662 CRLLSPTRGLMH

-679 DQVTLSSGDRLLLG
+679 DQVTLSNGDRLLLG

-702 SSAQALR
+702 SAAQALR

-728 TDADGRVALIN
+728 TDGDARVTLIN
-739 PAAQRMTGLAE
+739 PAAQRMTGLSE
-750 AEACGHPIEE
+750 AEASGHPIEE
-760 VFQAVHDDTGQP
+760 VFQAVHDDSGHP
-772 AASCVRQVLET
+772 ATSCVRQVLET
-783 GAPVERLGTQVID
+783 GTPVERLGTQVID
-796 VRGRD
+796 VRGREI
-801 VHYIREAAAPIVAAG
+801 HYIREAAAPIVAG
-816 ADGRAGA
+816 ADGRVGA
-823 VLVFQDVSAER
+823 VLVFQDVSTER

-839 LAHAATHDDLTG
+839 LTHAATHDDLTG

-860 RIQGMI
+860 RIQSMI
-866 AAAREDGSQH
+866 AAARETDGRH

-940 FVGEKLID
+940 FVGEKLIA
-948 AIEAIRFTWEGKV
+948 AIGAIRFTWEGKI
-961 YEVGASAGVTQVD
+961 YEVGASAGVSQVD
-974 VATASAE
+974 ATTASAE

-1001 VSIFLQDT
+1001 VSVFLQDT
-1009 GEAQQHMSDFRMAA
+1009 GEAQRHMSDFRMAA
-1023 RIRETIESD
+1023 RIRETIEND
-1032 RFVLYAQEIRPIA
+1032 RFVLYAQEIRSIA
-1045 APGSRGRSLELLIR
+1045 EPDKPGRSLELLVR
-1059 MLDENGGVSKPD
+1059 MLDECGSVLTPD
-1071 TFIPAAE
+1071 AFIPAAE
-1078 RFDLMGAID
+1078 RFELMGAID

-1095 GDFGPAIM
+1095 SDFGPAIM
-1103 AVPDLLVA
+1103 AVPDLHVA

-1126 YLADLFRASPLSPS
+1126 YLADLFRTSRLLPS
-1140 RLTLEITETAVI
+1140 RVTLEITETAVI

-1163 AARGIG
+1163 DARGIG
-1169 CRVNLDDF
+1169 CRVSLDDF

-1206 NSAYDRTVVRA
+1206 DSAYDRTVVRV

-1232 RIEDEA
+1232 RIEDQA
-1238 TLKELAALGV
+1238 TLRELAKLGV
-1248 GYGQGYLF
+1248 PYGQGYLF
-1256 SEPSDFDAMLAGY
+1256 NRPSDFHAVLADYGADVGVDA
-1269 AVTLDCD
+1269 V
-1276 TAEPLRA
+1276 EPLRA

>member
-1 MLPPDW
+1 
-7 GVVKRCFTPACQCRR
+7 
-22 DLTPWHGVAV
+22 
-32 LKGVFPGGRFGV
+32 
-44 FAGCGLL
+44 
-51 YAGLSAAMVAIVM
+51 
-64 LAGVRTPVW
+64 
-73 PADAVVVALLVNRPA
+73 
-88 GDRLVGVA
+88 
-96 GALMGWFLFAW
+96 
-107 YRGGDAHFLVSI
+107 
-119 LFVRALSMG
+119 
-128 VGLWVIDL
+128 
-136 VRTWAERSHNEEL
+136 
-149 FEVVAA
+149 
-155 LAAAIFA
+155 
-162 PLASLALA
+162 
-170 FLLSRA
+170 
-176 GTLRNAP
+176 
-183 MSLGVWWGGGT
+183 
-194 AAFAIFLP
+194 
-202 ALLYLQRDAA
+202 
-212 RLGQRP
+212 
-218 DWLNGWVFVAVVLV
+218 
-232 FSAGAVAATAT
+232 
-243 LPEPMVFFVV
+243 
-253 PLLLASF
+253 
-260 VLRPV
+260 
-265 DMAVLSGTVWF
+265 
-276 VTMMAAYG
+276 
-284 MVEASHAPL
+284 
-293 LTPLGVSIGV
+293 
-303 LLPIATCV
+303 
-311 LLERL
+311 
-316 RQRERDLAESENLF
+316 
-330 RRSMDDASIG
+330 
-340 VTIISTDGYYQKV
+340 
-353 NAAFCAMTGYSEA
+353 
-366 ELVGRSF
+366 
-373 QDITYERDRDRL
+373 
-385 AGFCEGIAEGRI
+385 
-397 RSLKAEK
+397 
-404 RYVRKSGEVFW
+404 
-415 AELSIIVLA
+415 
-424 DPVTGRPDRLITQ
+424 
-437 IEDID
+437 
-442 LKKRTLEAI
+442 
-451 AESESRWAFALENG
+451 
-465 QQGVWDVDK
+465 
-474 PGGRLYTSPTWKRM
+474 M

-510 DDRDNFLA
+510 DDRDGFLA
-518 VNNAHER
+518 LNDAHER
-525 GETEWLEAEFR
+525 GDTEWLEAEFR

-556 DADGRPLRII
+556 DADGCPLRII

-600 WSIDLATGTTTWNG
+600 WSIDLATGAATWNG
-614 ETFGQMASDRA
+614 ETFGQMATDRT
-625 GQRSLEWLRFVHP
+625 GQHSLEWLNLVHP
-638 EDRPSLSDMLHQAAA
+638 EDRSSLSDMLHRAAV
-653 DPGARVNTS
+653 DPGTRVNTT
-662 CRLLSPTRGVMH
+662 CRLLSPTRGVVH

-739 PAAQRMTGLAE
+739 PAAQRMTGLSE

-760 VFQAVHDDTGQP
+760 VFQAVHDDSGQP
-772 AASCVRQVLET
+772 AASCVRKVLET

-801 VHYIREAAAPIVAAG
+801 VHYIREAAAPIAA
-816 ADGRAGA
+816 AVDGRAGA

-866 AAAREDGSQH
+866 AAARDDGSRH

-948 AIEAIRFTWEGKV
+948 AIEAIRFTWEGKI
-961 YEVGASAGVTQVD
+961 YEVGASVGVSQVD
-974 VATASAE
+974 ITTASAE

-1009 GEAQQHMSDFRMAA
+1009 GEAQQHMSDFRLAA

-1032 RFVLYAQEIRPIA
+1032 RFVLFAQEIRPIA
-1045 APGSRGRSLELLIR
+1045 ATGARGRSLEILIR
-1059 MLDENGGVSKPD
+1059 MLDEDGGVLTPD
-1071 TFIPAAE
+1071 AFIPAAE

-1095 GDFGPAIM
+1095 KHFGPAIM
-1103 AVPDLLVA
+1103 AVPDLRVA

-1126 YLADLFRASPLSPS
+1126 YLADLFRTSPLSPS

-1163 AARGIG
+1163 AVRGVG

-1217 INEIGRELGVDVIAE
+1217 INEIGRQLGIEVVAE

-1248 GYGQGYLF
+1248 AYGQGYLF
-1256 SEPSDFDAMLAGY
+1256 SEPSDFDAVLADY
-1269 AVTLDCD
+1269 ALTQDM
-1276 TAEPLRA
+1276 AEPLRA

>member
-1 MLPPDW
+1 M
-7 GVVKRCFTPACQCRR
+7 
-22 DLTPWHGVAV
+22 
-32 LKGVFPGGRFGV
+32 LKGLIPKGRVGL
-44 FAGCGLL
+44 FAGCCLL
-51 YAGLSAAMVAIVM
+51 YAGLSTLMIAVVVM
-64 LAGVRTPVW
+64 AGVRTPVW
-73 PADAVVVALLVNRPA
+73 PADAVIVALLASRSTE
-88 GDRLVGVA
+88 DRVAGVA
-96 GALMGWFLFAW
+96 GALFGWLLFAW
-107 YRGGDAHFLVSI
+107 YHGGEPSFLVAFFC
-119 LFVRALSMG
+119 LTG
-128 VGLWVIDL
+128 VTIGLGLVMIDL
-136 VRTWAERSHNEEL
+136 VGAWTKDSHNEGL
-149 FEVVAA
+149 FEVAVA
-155 LAAAIFA
+155 LAATVAA
-162 PLASLALA
+162 PTTSLAIALA
-170 FLLSRA
+170 LSTS
-176 GTLRNAP
+176 GLVPKTP
-183 MSLGVWWGGGT
+183 MPLNVWWAGAT
-194 AAFAIFLP
+194 AGFAIFLP
-202 ALLYLQRDAA
+202 ALLYLQRDPV
-212 RLGQRP
+212 RQGRRP
-218 DWLNGWVFVAVVLV
+218 AWLTQGMFALMLVL
-232 FSAGAVAATAT
+232 FSAGALAATRT
-243 LPEPMVFFVV
+243 LPEPVVFFVV

-260 VLRPV
+260 VLRPI
-265 DMAVLSGTVWF
+265 DMSILSGSVWF
-276 VTMMAAYG
+276 ATMMATYG
-284 MVEASHAPL
+284 MADMRQTPL
-293 LTPLGVSIGV
+293 LMPLGVAVGT

-311 LLERL
+311 LLDRL

-340 VTIISTDGYYQKV
+340 VTIIGGEGQYLKV
-353 NAAFCAMTGYSEA
+353 NAAFCSMTGYSED
-366 ELVGRSF
+366 ELVGRNF
-373 QDITYERDRDRL
+373 KDITHEGDREELDSFRK
-385 AGFCEGIAEGRI
+385 GILDGTVRNF
-397 RSLKAEK
+397 KAEK

-415 AELSIIVLA
+415 AEVSVIVVC
-424 DPVTGRPDRLITQ
+424 DPATGQPDRLITQ
-437 IEDID
+437 VEDID

-488 LGYEPDDV
+488 LGYEPEDV

-510 DDRDNFLA
+510 DDQAKFIAAND
-518 VNNAHER
+518 AHER
-525 GETEWLEAEFR
+525 GETDWLEAEFR

-600 WSIDLATGTTTWNG
+600 WSIDLATGVATWNG
-614 ETFGQMASDRA
+614 ESFGRMATEIN

-638 EDRPSLSDMLHQAAA
+638 EDRASLSEMLHQAAL
-653 DPGARVNTS
+653 DPEVRVNTT
-662 CRLLSPTRGVMH
+662 CRLLSPTRGVVH

-679 DQVTLSSGDRLLLG
+679 DQVTLSNGDRLLLG
-693 TAWDISEQV
+693 TAWDISEQI

-728 TDADGRVALIN
+728 TDADGLVTLIN
-739 PAAQRMTGLAE
+739 PAAQRMTGLSE
-750 AEACGHPIEE
+750 VEACGHPIEE
-760 VFQAVHDDTGQP
+760 VFQAVHDDSGRP

-783 GAPVERLGTQVID
+783 NAPVERLGTQVID
-796 VRGRD
+796 VRCRD
-801 VHYIREAAAPIVAAG
+801 IHYIREAAAPIAAA

-834 AMQRS
+834 SMQQS

-866 AAAREDGSQH
+866 ADARDNDSRH
-876 GLLFVDL
+876 GLLFIDL

-940 FVGEKLID
+940 FVGEKLIA
-948 AIEAIRFTWEGKV
+948 AIAAIRFAWGSKI
-961 YEVGASAGVTQVD
+961 YEIGASAGVSQVD
-974 VATASAE
+974 ATTAGVE

-1001 VSIFLQDT
+1001 VSVFLQDT
-1009 GEAQQHMSDFRMAA
+1009 GEARRHMSDFRMAA
-1023 RIRETIESD
+1023 RIRETIENS
-1032 RFVLYAQEIRPIA
+1032 RFVLYAQEIRSIA
-1045 APGSRGRSLELLIR
+1045 EPNTRGRSLELLVR
-1059 MLDENGGVSKPD
+1059 MLDDDGGVLTPD

-1078 RFDLMGAID
+1078 RFELMGNID
-1087 RWVLAKVI
+1087 RWVFAKVI
-1095 GDFGPAIM
+1095 SDFGPAIM
-1103 AVPDLLVA
+1103 AVPNLHVA

-1126 YLADLFRASPLSPS
+1126 YLADLFRASRLSPS
-1140 RLTLEITETAVI
+1140 RVTLEITETAVI

-1169 CRVNLDDF
+1169 CRISLDDF
-1177 GSGLSSFTYLKS
+1177 GSGLSSFAYLKS

-1206 NSAYDRTVVRA
+1206 DSTYDRTVVRA

-1238 TLKELAALGV
+1238 TLKELAKLGV
-1248 GYGQGYLF
+1248 SYGQGYLF
-1256 SEPSDFDAMLAGY
+1256 NQPRDFSTVLTDYGVDVDSD
-1269 AVTLDCD
+1269 AV
-1276 TAEPLRA
+1276 EPLRA

>member
-1 MLPPDW
+1 MM
-7 GVVKRCFTPACQCRR
+7 
-22 DLTPWHGVAV
+22 VAV
-32 LKGVFPGGRFGV
+32 V
-44 FAGCGLL
+44 
-51 YAGLSAAMVAIVM
+51 VM
-64 LAGVRTPVW
+64 AGVRTPVW
-73 PADAVVVALLVNRPA
+73 PADAVVVALLADRSS
-88 GDRLVGVA
+88 GDRLAGVA
-96 GALMGWFLFAW
+96 GALFGWLLFAW
-107 YRGGDAHFLVSI
+107 YRGGDAHFLLCVLLI
-119 LFVRALSMG
+119 RAITLG
-128 VGLWVIDL
+128 TGLWVIDL
-136 VRTWAERSHNEEL
+136 VRAWAERSHNEGL
-149 FEVVAA
+149 FEIAAA
-155 LAAAIFA
+155 LAATIFA
-162 PLASLALA
+162 PLTSLAVAL
-170 FLLSRA
+170 LLSA
-176 GTLRNAP
+176 TGVLQNTP
-183 MSLGVWWGGGT
+183 MPLSVWWGGAT

-202 ALLYLQRDAA
+202 PLLYSQRDAA
-212 RLGQRP
+212 RLGRRP
-218 DWLNGWVFVAVVLV
+218 VWLNRGVFAAVVVL
-232 FSAGAVAATAT
+232 FSVGALAATAT
-243 LPEPMVFFVV
+243 LSEPAVFFVV

-265 DMAVLSGTVWF
+265 DMAILSGSVWF
-276 VTMMAAYG
+276 VTMVAAYG
-284 MVEASHAPL
+284 KADSLWTPML
-293 LTPLGVSIGV
+293 MPLGVSVGT

-340 VTIISTDGYYQKV
+340 VTIIGGEGQYLKV
-353 NAAFCAMTGYSEA
+353 NAAFCAMTGYDEA
-366 ELVGRSF
+366 ELVGRGF
-373 QDITYERDRDRL
+373 KDITYQEDRDGLDSFRR
-385 AGFCEGIAEGRI
+385 GILDGTV
-397 RSLKAEK
+397 RSFKAEK

-415 AELSIIVLA
+415 VEVSIIVVT
-424 DPVTGRPDRLITQ
+424 DPLTGQPNRLLSQ
-437 IEDID
+437 VEDID

-488 LGYEPDDV
+488 LGYEPEDV

-503 WLELMHP
+503 WLELMHV
-510 DDRDNFLA
+510 DDRDRFLVA
-518 VNNAHER
+518 NDAHER
-525 GETEWLEAEFR
+525 GDTEWLETEFR

-551 KVISR
+551 KAISR

-587 RVRLAVEAGGIGL
+587 RVRLAIEAGGIGL
-600 WSIDLATGTTTWNG
+600 WSMDLATGVSTWNG
-614 ETFGQMASDRA
+614 ETFGRMTADAA
-625 GQRSLEWLRFVHP
+625 GRRSIEWLRFVHP
-638 EDRPSLSDMLHQAAA
+638 EDRPSLSEMLHQATI
-653 DPGARVNTS
+653 DPAARVNTT
-662 CRLLSPTRGVMH
+662 CRLLSPARGLVH

-679 DQVTLSSGDRLLLG
+679 NQVTLSNGDRLLLG

-702 SSAQALR
+702 SAAQELR

-728 TDADGRVALIN
+728 TDADGRVTLIN
-739 PAAQRMTGLAE
+739 PAAQRMTGLSETE
-750 AEACGHPIEE
+750 AYGHPIEE
-760 VFQAVHDDTGQP
+760 VFQAVHDDNGHP
-772 AASCVRQVLET
+772 AASCVRQAIET
-783 GAPVERLGTQVID
+783 GKPVERLGTQVID
-796 VRGRD
+796 VRGRE
-801 VHYIREAAAPIVAAG
+801 VHYIREAAAPITAG

-851 LANRRHFET
+851 LANRRFFET
-860 RIQGMI
+860 RIQNMI
-866 AAAREDGSQH
+866 TAAREGDSRH

-919 ARLGGDEFAVLI
+919 ARLGGDEFAVLV

-948 AIEAIRFTWEGKV
+948 AIDAIRFTWEGKV
-961 YEVGASAGVTQVD
+961 YEIGASAGVSQVD
-974 VATASAE
+974 ATTASAE

-1001 VSIFLQDT
+1001 VSVFLQNT
-1009 GEAQQHMSDFRMAA
+1009 GEAQRHMSDFRMAA
-1023 RIRETIESD
+1023 RIRETIENG
-1032 RFVLYAQEIRPIA
+1032 RFVLYAQEIRSIA
-1045 APGSRGRSLELLIR
+1045 HPETRGHSLELLIR
-1059 MLDENGGVSKPD
+1059 MIDENGVVSTPD

-1078 RFDLMGAID
+1078 RFELMGTID

-1095 GDFGPAIM
+1095 RDFGSAIM
-1103 AVPDLLVA
+1103 AVPDLRVA
-1111 VNLSANSLNDPTLWR
+1111 INLSANSLNDPTLWR
-1126 YLADLFRASPLSPS
+1126 YLTDLFQASRLSPS
-1140 RLTLEITETAVI
+1140 RVTLEITETAVI
-1152 NSFEVARDFIR
+1152 NSFEIARDFIR
-1163 AARGIG
+1163 AARSIG
-1169 CRVNLDDF
+1169 CRVSLDDF

-1206 NSAYDRTVVRA
+1206 GSAYDRTVVRA

-1232 RIEDEA
+1232 RIEDQA
-1238 TLKELAALGV
+1238 TLKELAKLGV
-1248 GYGQGYLF
+1248 SHGQGYLF
-1256 SEPSDFDAMLAGY
+1256 NRPSDFHAVLAGY
-1269 AVTLDCD
+1269 ALEMEAD
-1276 TAEPLRA
+1276 TVEPLRA

>member
-1 MLPPDW
+1 M
-7 GVVKRCFTPACQCRR
+7 
-22 DLTPWHGVAV
+22 
-32 LKGVFPGGRFGV
+32 LKGVFPGGRFGIL
-44 FAGCGLL
+44 AACGLL
-51 YAGLSAAMVAIVM
+51 YAGLSTVIIATVA
-64 LAGVRTPVW
+64 LADIRTPVW
-73 PADAVVVALLVNRPA
+73 PADAVIVALLANRTA
-88 GDRLVGVA
+88 GDRIAGLA
-96 GALMGWFLFAW
+96 GALVGWFLFAS
-107 YRGGDAHFLVSI
+107 YSGGEPSFLLSFFLVTG
-119 LFVRALSMG
+119 LMMG
-128 VGLWVIDL
+128 IGLMMIDL
-136 VRTWAERSHNEEL
+136 VRTWTERSRNEGV
-149 FEVVAA
+149 FEVAA
-155 LAAAIFA
+155 GLAATFIPPLVCLAIV
-162 PLASLALA
+162 LSLRAIG
-170 FLLSRA
+170 FLSSL
-176 GTLRNAP
+176 P
-183 MSLGVWWGGGT
+183 MPIDVWWAGATSG
-194 AAFAIFLP
+194 FAIFLP
-202 ALLYLQRDAA
+202 SLLYLQRDAG
-212 RLGQRP
+212 RLGERP
-218 DWLNGWVFVAVVLV
+218 AWLTGGLFALMVAL
-232 FSAGAVAATAT
+232 FSAGALAATST
-243 LPEPMVFFVV
+243 LPEPVVFFVV

-265 DMAVLSGTVWF
+265 DMAILSGAVWF
-276 VTMMAAYG
+276 VTMMANYG
-284 MVEASHAPL
+284 KADVLQLPVLM
-293 LTPLGVSIGV
+293 PLGVSVGT

-340 VTIISTDGYYQKV
+340 VTIIDADCLYRKV

-366 ELVGRSF
+366 ELIGRSF
-373 QDITYERDRDRL
+373 KDITYEEDRDRL
-385 AGFCEGIAEGRI
+385 DSFCEGISEGRI

-415 AELSIIVLA
+415 VEVSIIVFT
-424 DPVTGRPDRLITQ
+424 DPATGRPDRLITQ
-437 IEDID
+437 VEDID

-474 PGGRLYTSPTWKRM
+474 PAGRLYTSPTWKRM

-503 WLELMHP
+503 WLQLMHP
-510 DDRDNFLA
+510 DDRDAFLL
-518 VNNAHER
+518 VNDAHER

-551 KVISR
+551 KTIAR
-556 DADGRPLRII
+556 DEEGRPLRII

-600 WSIDLATGTTTWNG
+600 WSIDLATGAATWTG
-614 ETFGQMASDRA
+614 ETFGQMTGDGA

-638 EDRPSLSDMLHQAAA
+638 EDRPALSDMLHRAAV
-653 DPGARVNTS
+653 DPEARVNTT
-662 CRLLSPTRGVMH
+662 CRLLSPTRGVVH

-679 DQVTLSSGDRLLLG
+679 DRVTLSNGDRLLLG

-709 DEKERLRTTL
+709 DEKERLKTTL

-739 PAAQRMTGLAE
+739 PAARRMTGFSE
-750 AEACGHPIEE
+750 ADACGRPIEE
-760 VFQAVHDDTGQP
+760 VFQAVHDDSGLP
-772 AASCVRQVLET
+772 AISCVRQVLET
-783 GAPVERLGTQVID
+783 GAPVERVGTQVID

-801 VHYIREAAAPIVAAG
+801 VHYIREAAAPIAVG
-816 ADGRAGA
+816 ADRRAGA

-860 RIQGMI
+860 RIQNMI
-866 AAAREDGSQH
+866 AAARQDGSRH

-905 ARTMRSIVPISDCL
+905 ARTMRAIVPISDCL

-940 FVGEKLID
+940 FVGEKLIG

-961 YEVGASAGVTQVD
+961 YEIGASAGVSQVD
-974 VATASAE
+974 VTTASAE

-1001 VSIFLQDT
+1001 VSVFLQET
-1009 GEAQQHMSDFRMAA
+1009 GEAQRHMSDFRMAA
-1023 RIRETIESD
+1023 RIRETIEND
-1032 RFVLYAQEIRPIA
+1032 RFVLYAQEIRSIA
-1045 APGSRGRSLELLIR
+1045 APEATSRSLELLIR
-1059 MLDENGGVSKPD
+1059 MLDENGGLSTPD
-1071 TFIPAAE
+1071 SFIPAAE
-1078 RFDLMGAID
+1078 RFELMGAID

-1103 AVPDLLVA
+1103 AAPDLGVA

-1126 YLADLFRASPLSPS
+1126 YLADLFKASPLSPS

-1169 CRVNLDDF
+1169 CRVSLDDF

-1206 NSAYDRTVVRA
+1206 RSAYDRTVVRA
-1217 INEIGRELGVDVIAE
+1217 INEIGCELGVDVIAE

-1238 TLKELAALGV
+1238 TLRELAALGV
-1248 GYGQGYLF
+1248 RYGQGYFF
-1256 SEPSDFDAMLAGY
+1256 SRPRDFS
-1269 AVTLDCD
+1269 AVLGDYGALSAD
-1276 TAEPLRA
+1276 DVAEPLRA